1 MIGKLRGIVDE
12 LGEDFVILDVG
23 GVGYTCFASAKTLS
37 MLPQAG
43 GQAALI
49 TETHVREDHIHL
61 YGFANR
67 DERDWFRTLTTVQG
81 VGVKMALAILSM
93 FAPHDLARIIAA
105 QDKKSL
111 TAASGVGPKLAE
123 RMVTELKNKVHTMA
137 GAAGF
142 AMPAHAGTAATKDAG
157 KKAGG
162 KIAATES
169 APDILG
175 DAVSA
180 LAHLGYSRADAFA
193 AVSRYAQS
201 HENAALDDVIR
212 NCLRE
217 LAA

>member
-37 MLPQAG
+37 LLPQAG

-61 YGFANR
+61 YGFASR
-67 DERDWFRTLTTVQG
+67 EERNWFRTLTTVQG

-93 FAPHDLARIIAA
+93 FAPSDLARIIAA

-123 RMVTELKNKVHTMA
+123 RIITELKNKVHAMA
-137 GAAGF
+137 GTGASIT
-142 AMPAHAGTAATKDAG
+142 MPELSGSA
-157 KKAGG
+157 KKTGN
-162 KIAATES
+162 KKE
-169 APDILG
+169 APAPVAEDVLG

-201 HENAALDDVIR
+201 HENPALDDIIR

>member
-12 LGEDFVILDVG
+12 LGEDFMILDVN
-23 GVGYTCFASAKTLS
+23 GVGYTLFASAKTLAA
-37 MLPQAG
+37 MPQAG
-43 GQAALI
+43 GQASLI

-67 DERDWFRTLTTVQG
+67 EEREWFRLLTTVQG

-93 FAPHDLARIIAA
+93 FAPYDLARIIGA
-105 QDKKSL
+105 QDKKSM

-123 RMVTELKNKVHTMA
+123 RLVTELKNKVHLMP
-137 GAAGF
+137 GATGF
-142 AMPAHAGTAATKDAG
+142 AMPELSGNA
-157 KKAGG
+157 KKAGS
-162 KIAATES
+162 KKEAAA
-169 APDILG
+169 APQIDVGG

-180 LAHLGYSRADAFA
+180 LSHLGYSRADAFA
-193 AVSRYAQS
+193 AVSRYLQNHPDAGI
-201 HENAALDDVIR
+201 DDIIR